1 MALGY
6 VSGSFQG
13 LGEGLGSRV
22 LDGSWLVPV
31 SESCCGNVPEGSRNL
46 AGDWQVP
53 RFGEVA
59 KNGRRKFPRRFGGAR
74 VPGGNGKES
83 FGERKVPDK
92 VAGRFWKVLGR
103 GADPRIAQ

>member
-1 MALGY
+1 M
-6 VSGSFQG
+6 
-13 LGEGLGSRV
+13 GEGFSSRV

-46 AGDWQVP
+46 GGDWQVP

-74 VPGGNGKES
+74 VPGGNGKERRFQIKLREG
-83 FGERKVPDK
+83 FGK
-92 VAGRFWKVLGR
+92 FWVGVQTQELRNETCIQHAAFAVG
-103 GADPRIAQ
+103 DIT